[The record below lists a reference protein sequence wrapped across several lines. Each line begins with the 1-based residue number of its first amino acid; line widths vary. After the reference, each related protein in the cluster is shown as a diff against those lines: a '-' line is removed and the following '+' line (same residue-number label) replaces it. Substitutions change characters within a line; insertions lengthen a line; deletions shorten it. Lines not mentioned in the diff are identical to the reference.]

1 MAGTA
6 PSAQERSASKTKILD
21 SVGDE
26 GECDGNKK
34 SQRTKTKTQVGEVG
48 PEMRGQGR
56 VGRMI

>member
-34 SQRTKTKTQVGEVG
+34 SQRTEIKT
-48 PEMRGQGR
+48 
-56 VGRMI
+56 

>member
-48 PEMRGQGR
+48 PEM
-56 VGRMI
+56 

>member
-26 GECDGNKK
+26 GECDGNK
-34 SQRTKTKTQVGEVG
+34 SRRTKTKTQVGKEG
-48 PEMRGQGR
+48 PEMLGQGR
-56 VGRMI
+56 VGRII